1 MNATGESDLQNYY
14 DYVDAQREAKLR
26 PVLEKLLP
34 VLCMSAWGAVP
45 DDLQVTFPPLW
56 TPTATELATIAKT
69 KAEAVVSAYQ
79 AGLMNVDTTQKELKK
94 LDDETGLFGSI
105 TDEEI
110 SQNAG
115 KTYADATSLHDP
127 SLGYGL
133 GGLEEALNAESD
145 TSI

>member
-1 MNATGESDLQNYY
+1 MPRLTDKQRKQIVA
-14 DYVDAQREAKLR
+14 DYVELGSYAAVAKKHG
-26 PVLEKLLP
+26 V
-34 VLCMSAWGAVP
+34 A
-45 DDLQVTFPPLW
+45 
-56 TPTATELATIAKT
+56 
-69 KAEAVVSAYQ
+69 
-79 AGLMNVDTTQKELKK
+79 DTTVKRAVEQDRQK

-127 SLGYGL
+127 TLGYGL

>member
-34 VLCMSAWGAVP
+34 VLCMSAWGVVP
-45 DDLQVTFPPLW
+45 HDLQIIFPPLW

-79 AGLMNVDTTQKELKK
+79 AGLMNVDTTQKELTKR
-94 LDDETGLFGSI
+94 EEEAGVVRSN

-110 SQNAG
+110 KANDG
-115 KTYADATSLHDP
+115 KTYQDATSLHDP
-127 SLGYGL
+127 TLGYGL
-133 GGLEEALNAESD
+133 GLEEALNAELD
-145 TSI
+145 TTAQ